1 MLTLKTTCLKILH
14 PPNKTHCHVTIF
26 CKVVYSCP
34 NANNIILIARR
45 RPLCT
50 IISTFKIYIWKGQK
64 TNVSGFQ
71 ELVVVGNSEALKSAK

>member
-14 PPNKTHCHVTIF
+14 PLWKLIVMWQFFAKLSTHVPMQITSF
-26 CKVVYSCP
+26 LS
-34 NANNIILIARR
+34 LR
-45 RPLCT
+45 LCT